1 MNETHNNS
9 LFFWFFPAKNKPKD
23 APLVLWLQGGPG
35 WPTMYGLFKE
45 HGPFLIGKCNCNRVN
60 KCRHQLKSI
69 SLLGDLKFEEP
80 HPI

>member
-45 HGPFLIGKCNCNRVN
+45 HGPFLIGKY
-60 KCRHQLKSI
+60 
-69 SLLGDLKFEEP
+69 LL
-80 HPI
+80 